1 MSELIKPSSELRNKY
16 NEVIKECKDKNTA
29 TILTVNGK
37 GDSAIMSYE
46 KYNELMDEL
55 QLYKDL
61 AEAEADVREGRM
73 SLASDTYD
81 SIKKKIESM
90 EF

>member
-1 MSELIKPSSELRNKY
+1 MGELIRPSPELRNRY
-16 NEVIKECKDKNTA
+16 NEVIKECKERNAA

-55 QLYKDL
+55 QLYRDL
-61 AEAEADVREGRM
+61 AEAEADVREGRV
-73 SLASDTYD
+73 SLASETYD
-81 SIKKKIESM
+81 SIRKKIESM
-90 EF
+90 EL

>member
-1 MSELIKPSSELRNKY
+1 MGELIKPSSELRNKY

>member
-1 MSELIKPSSELRNKY
+1 MNELIKPSSELRNKY
-16 NEVIKECKDKNTA
+16 SEVIKECKERNTVI
-29 TILTVNGK
+29 ILTVNGK

-55 QLYKDL
+55 QLYRDL
-61 AEAEADVREGRM
+61 AETEADVREGRV
-73 SLASDTYD
+73 SLVFDTYD
-81 SIKKKIESM
+81 SIRKKIESM

>member
-1 MSELIKPSSELRNKY
+1 MGELIRPSSELRNKY
-16 NEVIKECKDKNTA
+16 SEVIKECKENNTI
-29 TILTVNGK
+29 TILTVNGR

-55 QLYKDL
+55 QLYREL
-61 AEAEADVREGRM
+61 AEAESDVREGRV

-81 SIKKKIESM
+81 SIRKKIESM
-90 EF
+90 RF

>member
-1 MSELIKPSSELRNKY
+1 MGELIRPSSELRNRYRK
-16 NEVIKECKDKNTA
+16 VIQECKERNAA

-37 GDSAIMSYE
+37 GGSAIMRYE

-61 AEAEADVREGRM
+61 AEAEADVREGRA
-73 SLASDTYD
+73 SLTSNTYD
-81 SIKKKIESM
+81 SIRKKIESM
-90 EF
+90 EL

>member
-1 MSELIKPSSELRNKY
+1 MNELIKPSSELRNKY
-16 NEVIKECKDKNTA
+16 SEVIKECKERNTVI
-29 TILTVNGK
+29 ILTVNGK

-55 QLYKDL
+55 QLYRDL
-61 AEAEADVREGRM
+61 AETEADVREGRV
-73 SLASDTYD
+73 SLASNTYD
-81 SIKKKIESM
+81 SIRKKIESM